1 MQKLDEVVKKI
12 PKSKDY
18 ITVPEAYAL
27 FGISKETLY
36 RLIRKGVI
44 SNVNVGERQT
54 RVSKE
59 ELLKL
64 YPLRKKALTK
74 PKPVAK
80 LYSLE
85 PKDCYTIGE
94 ISKKF
99 HLDDSTVYQHINL
112 TSSPFCTSRIYKRT
126 AGPGI
131 NIRQNTR
138 NTQCLLDLWDMM

>member
-44 SNVNVGERQT
+44 PSVNVGTRQT
-54 RVSKE
+54 RVSKK

-74 PKPVAK
+74 PNPVVK
-80 LYSLE
+80 LYNLK
-85 PKDCYTIGE
+85 PKDCYTIEE
-94 ISKKF
+94 IIKKF
-99 HLDDSTVYQHINL
+99 HT
-112 TSSPFCTSRIYKRT
+112 
-126 AGPGI
+126 
-131 NIRQNTR
+131 
-138 NTQCLLDLWDMM
+138 

>member
-44 SNVNVGERQT
+44 SSVNVGERQI
-54 RVSKE
+54 RLSKE

-64 YPLRKKALTK
+64 YPLRKKALAK
-74 PKPVAK
+74 PKPIAK

-99 HLDDSTVYQHINL
+99 HLEDSTV
-112 TSSPFCTSRIYKRT
+112 
-126 AGPGI
+126 
-131 NIRQNTR
+131 
-138 NTQCLLDLWDMM
+138 CLLYTSPSPRDA